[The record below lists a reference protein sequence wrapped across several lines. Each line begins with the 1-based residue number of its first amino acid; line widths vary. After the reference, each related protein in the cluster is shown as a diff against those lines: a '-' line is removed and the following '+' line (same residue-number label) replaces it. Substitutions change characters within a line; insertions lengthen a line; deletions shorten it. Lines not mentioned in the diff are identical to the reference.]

1 MDFSALKRRMEE
13 CFTDIQGKAQTGEL
27 PPVEAVDGFLRLCL
41 HMHSDAPDDWADEAD
56 DFCHLARELQLA
68 VKQKRIEDA
77 VMLVESLDDARTYC
91 HRAFGE

>member
-41 HMHSDAPDDWADEAD
+41 HMHTDATPPSTG
-56 DFCHLARELQLA
+56 A
-68 VKQKRIEDA
+68 V
-77 VMLVESLDDARTYC
+77 C
-91 HRAFGE
+91 